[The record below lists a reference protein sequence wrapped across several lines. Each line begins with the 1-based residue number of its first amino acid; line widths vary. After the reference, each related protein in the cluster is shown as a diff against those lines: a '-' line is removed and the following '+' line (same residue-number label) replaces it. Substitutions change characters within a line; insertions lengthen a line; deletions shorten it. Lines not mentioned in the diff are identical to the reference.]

1 MSHRKPKGDVS
12 WYRHNRKYKHPIAY
26 STVATEEFLIMIH
39 EMYPDEDILSL
50 WARLCDKKQWIY
62 NQEAVAVLEAYIEK
76 NEGNVIP
83 NFGYNAWITTNPNN
97 SSNPMDWKCVRVK

>member
-1 MSHRKPKGDVS
+1 MSYRKPKGDVS
-12 WYRHNRKYKHPIAY
+12 WYRHNRKYKRPIAY

-39 EMYPDEDILSL
+39 EMYPNEDILSL

-76 NEGNVIP
+76 MKV
-83 NFGYNAWITTNPNN
+83 
-97 SSNPMDWKCVRVK
+97 M

>member
-1 MSHRKPKGDVS
+1 MSYRKPKGDVS
-12 WYRHNRKYKHPIAY
+12 WYRHNRKYKRPIAY

-62 NQEAVAVLEAYIEK
+62 NPEAVAVLEAYINK
-76 NEGNVIP
+76 NEGNIIP
-83 NFGYNAWITTNPNN
+83 NFGYNAWITINPDNL
-97 SSNPMDWKCVRVK
+97 SNPMDCKRIRVK